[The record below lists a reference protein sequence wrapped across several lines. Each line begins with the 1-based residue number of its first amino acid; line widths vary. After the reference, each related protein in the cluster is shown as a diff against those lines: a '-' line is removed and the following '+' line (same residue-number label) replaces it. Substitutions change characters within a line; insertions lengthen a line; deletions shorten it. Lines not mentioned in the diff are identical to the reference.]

1 MLIGKN
7 ILVTGAS
14 SGIGKQ
20 IAIDC
25 ALNNAN
31 LFLCARRINELQE
44 VKFNLQNP
52 STHLTIS
59 VDITKENDLHKLV
72 DTLPILDGIVLNAGL
87 VSYRPITLINELS
100 IRQVFSI
107 NFDANVL
114 LLQQLLKSKKI
125 RNGASIIFIGSISAH
140 LGNPG
145 TALYAASKA
154 AISAYSKVL
163 ASELSIKG
171 IRSNVIS
178 PGLIKTEIFET
189 ASGLSNSKISLEKKY
204 PLGFGFVSDISNQA
218 LFLLSS
224 KSRWITGTDIIIDGG
239 YTLTKEI

>member
-1 MLIGKN
+1 MLSSKN

-44 VKFNLQNP
+44 VKCNLQNP
-52 STHLTIS
+52 SAHLVIA
-59 VDITKENDLHKLV
+59 VDITKENDIHKLV
-72 DTLPILDGIVLNAGL
+72 DALPILDGVILNAGL
-87 VSYRPITLINELS
+87 VSYRPITLINEIS
-100 IRQVFSI
+100 IRQIFSI

-114 LLQQLLKSKKI
+114 LLQHLLKSKKI

-189 ASGLSNSKISLEKKY
+189 ASGLNNSEISLEKKY
-204 PLGFGFVSDISNQA
+204 PLGIGIVSDVSNQA
-218 LFLLSS
+218 VFLLSS

>member
-1 MLIGKN
+1 MLSNKN

-20 IAIDC
+20 VAIDC

-31 LFLCARRINELQE
+31 LCLCARRTNELQK
-44 VKFNLQNP
+44 VKNNLHN
-52 STHLTIS
+52 SSAHLVIS
-59 VDITKENDLHKLV
+59 ADITKENDLNKLV
-72 DTLPILDGIVLNAGL
+72 ETLPLLDGVVLNAGIVL
-87 VSYRPITLINELS
+87 YRPVTLINEMS

-114 LLQQLLKSKKI
+114 LLQHLLKSRKI
-125 RNGASIIFIGSISAH
+125 KNGSSIVFIGSISAH

-178 PGLIKTEIFET
+178 PGLIKTEIFDT
-189 ASGLSNSKISLEKKY
+189 ASGLENSEILIEKKY
-204 PLGFGFVSDISNQA
+204 PLGIGVVTDVSNQA
-218 LFLLSS
+218 VFLLSS